1 MILTKPEIL
10 KRIETGHIVARAED
24 VQENSVNF
32 RLGVEM
38 WHDQQEEGFID
49 PYGKRDWQAWRGGVD
64 DNGPYWILEPGR
76 LYLGTTADPI
86 GTRLL
91 GDDVAIVPEC
101 RARSTT
107 GRHGLT
113 VALCAGVGDVGYA
126 GRWALEILNNN
137 HLPIILRPGTMI
149 GQMIFHYA
157 TPTDVSYGGKDRYQ
171 KDDGSIRFLPRPYP
185 LSEVTR

>member
-1 MILTKPEIL
+1 MILTKPEL
-10 KRIETGHIVARAED
+10 LRRIETGHIVADPND
-24 VQENSVNF
+24 VQENSINF
-32 RLGVEM
+32 RLGTDMFV
-38 WHDQQEEGFID
+38 DRQVVGTIN
-49 PYGKRDWQAWRGGVD
+49 PYAARKFGKLKPGLDRDGYFWVLD
-64 DNGPYWILEPGR
+64 PGR
-76 LYLGTTADPI
+76 LYIGTTADAI

-126 GRWALEILNNN
+126 GRWALEIVNNN

-157 TPTDVSYGGKDRYQ
+157 TPTDTAYGGSERYQ
-171 KDDGSIRFLPRPYP
+171 KDDGSVQFLPRPYP